1 MKQLIRPVL
10 FLDFDDVICLNNPYG
25 GYDALTALAAAAREG
40 TPLRAEDE
48 LWSSLFAHQAIAH
61 LRLVHEEFSPQYVLS
76 TSWRW
81 FFDRVLLEKTLELG
95 GLSFVVQGLHQDWT
109 TPQVSRRAHRAVEI
123 NHWLEQHPDSAH
135 SWAVLDDG
143 LSGTGFDT
151 WTRERRQFV
160 VLCQEGVGFQKD
172 ELQSLKRAFAFRGLN
187 PKA

>member
-1 MKQLIRPVL
+1 MRKYFRPVL

-25 GYDALTALAAAAREG
+25 GYDVLTALAEAAREG

-48 LWSSLFAHQAIAH
+48 LWPKLFDIQAVSY
-61 LRLVHEEFSPQYVLS
+61 LRLVNQEFSPRYVLS

-81 FFDRVLLEKTLELG
+81 FFDRDLLAKTLELG

-123 NHWLEQHPDSAH
+123 NNWLEQHPESAN

-143 LSGTGFDT
+143 LSGTGFGT
-151 WTRERRQFV
+151 WSRERRQFV
-160 VLCQEGVGFQKD
+160 ILCQEGVGFQKD
-172 ELQSLKRAFAFRGLN
+172 ELQSLKRAFALRGLN

>member
-25 GYDALTALAAAAREG
+25 GYDALTALAEAAQEG

-48 LWSSLFAHQAIAH
+48 LWSSLFDHQAIAH
-61 LRLVHEEFSPQYVLS
+61 LKLVHDEFYPQYVLS

-81 FFDRVLLEKTLELG
+81 FFDRVLLVKTLELG
-95 GLSFVVQGLHQDWT
+95 GLGFVAQALHLAWA
-109 TPQVSRRAHRAVEI
+109 TPQISRRAYRAVEI
-123 NHWLEQHPDSAH
+123 SNWLDQHPESAH

-143 LSGTGFDT
+143 LSGTGFGT
-151 WTRERRQFV
+151 WPRERRQFV
-160 VLCQEGVGFQKD
+160 VLCQEGVGFQK
-172 ELQSLKRAFAFRGLN
+172 EEFQSLKRAFAFRGLN